1 MLIAL
6 TLGCYAVG
14 AGFALF
20 ATRNG
25 TPSWWGRFIRAQF
38 LVAGATLS
46 VTAGW
51 RFRIGEQLVEAVVIA
66 AVLYLITAVAVITR
80 AQGGRRRSTGECVL
94 EAWATNP
101 NTGYWIIPIVTL
113 LVGPAGTIVAVL
125 VDQLLIPAFIWWV
138 SRLRRDAPI
147 QQQARTRVFDYAGP
161 IGFGAGLLLAQFVA
175 APSWT
180 STVLRFFGIFMAFIG
195 AAMWAGSVRH
205 TLAKLDRPTAEG
217 WRRFLLLTGVR
228 VLVYLG
234 IVAVFWGTPAAP
246 IAFLAAFTVPT
257 FFPANASVLYGY
269 HCHVTGIA
277 SRWGWLLAPFGL
289 LLAWWASTAVA

>member
-1 MLIAL
+1 VLIVL

-25 TPSWWGRFIRAQF
+25 TPPWWGRFVRAQF

-51 RFRIGEQLVEAVVIA
+51 RFRVGEQLLEAVFVA
-66 AVLYLITAVAVITR
+66 AVLYLITAVTVITR

-101 NTGYWIIPIVTL
+101 NTGYWIIPIATL

-125 VDQLLIPAFIWWV
+125 VDQLLIPIFIWWV

-147 QQQARTRVFDYAGP
+147 QQQARTRIFDYAGP
-161 IGFGAGLLLAQFVA
+161 IGFGTGLLIAQFVD

-180 STVLRFFGIFMAFIG
+180 SDVLRFFGIFMAFIG

-205 TLAKLDRPTAEG
+205 TLAKLDSPTAEG
-217 WRRFLLLTGVR
+217 WRRFLMLTAVR
-228 VLVYLG
+228 VACYLA
-234 IVAVFWGTPAAP
+234 IAAAFWGTPGAP
-246 IAFLAAFTVPT
+246 IALLAAFTIPT

-269 HCHVTGIA
+269 HSDVVGIA
-277 SRWGWLLAPFGL
+277 SRWGWVLLPVGVGAAW
-289 LLAWWASTAVA
+289 LAS